1 MSKNAISTGPD
12 LPDHPAESKEDDP
25 RLLANRDLSW
35 LRFFSRVRL
44 QSSDTRHP
52 LLDRV
57 RFAGIATAILDEFF
71 MKRIALMLERLE
83 EGRITASLDGLPVRE
98 VLERSLELIG
108 REQAEL
114 DRIWFTDL
122 VPSLMTHG
130 VEILE
135 YGELPPTD
143 RLRVDQWFEREV
155 EPVLTPLAVD
165 EGHPFPFISNLSTSL
180 GVLLGVPGEST
191 KQFARIKLPDGL
203 PRMVPVPYSGRVGV
217 TQGPKRIRFV
227 PLWQLV
233 EANIGALF
241 PGMEILDSALFR
253 LTRGAGLETGEDDDD
268 EPDLMSTVETELARR
283 RFAGAVRLE
292 MEPESSLQLR
302 SLLLDEL
309 GLDENAVMVRTSP
322 FEPAAYHQL
331 ADLARSDL
339 QRKKWIP
346 TIPRRLREN
355 NDIFSTIRAGDLF
368 VHHPYESF
376 QDSVERFVN
385 DAAHDDK
392 VVAIKQTLY
401 RTTSDSPFI
410 ESLIH
415 AAEAGKQVACLV
427 ELRARFDE
435 RNNVGLAR
443 VLEKHGVHV
452 AYGVVGLKTH
462 CKLSLVIRREGDG
475 LRRYAHVGTG
485 NYHPGTAQLYTD
497 CGILS
502 CDPHLTE
509 DVADVF
515 NVLTGRSRKK
525 KFNDILLAP
534 QTMKTTFLRL
544 INEEAEHADNGKPA
558 RIWAKMNQLEDPE
571 IIQALYRAS
580 RAGVQIQL
588 IVRGFCLLRP
598 GISGLSDNIKIVS
611 VIGRF
616 LEHSRIFHFAGGK
629 SDPSRGRWYLG
640 SADWMRR
647 NLENRVE
654 VVAPIRDKS
663 CINRMREIMEVGFS
677 DARSAH
683 LILPDGNSEPISSIP
698 APIVQEAVNKGS
710 FGTLCDRAQQVLDP
724 SIQPEQSP
732 WPPRQMQPPK
742 TKRTPSQ
749 SRKQG
754 DQATERATR
763 VMLAQPWLDQRE
775 LALATGQ
782 SDRAMTNLQQKAE
795 NAGWIRVHR
804 IGRSVVWE
812 AQTAAAEELTARA
825 TAVPGRGKFEKRWLR
840 MRLQAWL
847 EAGNAEVHR
856 SEKISDP
863 IEAVV
868 PDGSLYRWLILPNA
882 KAIPSVSKLDAK
894 DAGDSIIVVPTRA
907 EAKRTQ
913 TRSGVQSLSIDE
925 LIKRT
930 PPTLVGGHSI

>member
-1 MSKNAISTGPD
+1 MNNDPISTGPA
-12 LPDHPAESKEDDP
+12 LPDNPATSKVEDP

-35 LRFFSRVRL
+35 LRFLSRVRL

-71 MKRIALMLERLE
+71 MKRIALMLERIE
-83 EGRITASLDGLPVRE
+83 EGRVTASPDGLPIRE
-98 VLERSLELIG
+98 VLDRSINLICQ
-108 REQAEL
+108 EQAEL
-114 DRIWFTDL
+114 DRIWFEDL
-122 VPSLMTHG
+122 VPQLGAEG
-130 VEILE
+130 VEIVG
-135 YGELPPTD
+135 YGDLPPTD

-180 GVLLGVPGEST
+180 GVLLRVPGEAT
-191 KQFARIKLPDGL
+191 KHFARLKLPDGL
-203 PRMVPVPYSGRVGV
+203 PRMVVVPYN
-217 TQGPKRIRFV
+217 GPIGLIQDVNRTRLL
-227 PLWQLV
+227 PLWQVV
-233 EANIGALF
+233 EANLAAIF
-241 PGMEILDSALFR
+241 PGMEIMDTALFR
-253 LTRGAGLETGEDDDD
+253 LTRAAGLETGEDDDD

-283 RFAGAVRLE
+283 RFAGPVRLE
-292 MEPESSLQLR
+292 MQPESGRELR

-309 GLDENAVMVRTSP
+309 GLPESAVMVRTSP

-331 ADLARSDL
+331 ADLRRPDL
-339 QRKKWIP
+339 QRKKWNP
-346 TIPRRLREN
+346 TLPRRLRESS
-355 NDIFSTIRAGDLF
+355 DMFSTIRGGDLF

-376 QDSVERFVN
+376 HDSVERFVSE
-385 DAAHDDK
+385 AAHDDK

-415 AAEAGKQVACLV
+415 AAESGKQVACLV

-502 CDPHLTE
+502 CDNRLTE

-515 NVLTGRSRKK
+515 NFLTGRSRNK

-534 QTMKTTFLRL
+534 QTMKSTFLRL
-544 INEEAEHADNGKPA
+544 INEEAEHATNGHPA
-558 RIWAKMNQLEDPE
+558 RIWAKMNQLEDPD
-571 IIQALYRAS
+571 IIQALYLAS

-598 GISGLSDNIKIVS
+598 GIPGLSDNIKVVS

-616 LEHSRIFHFAGGK
+616 LEHSRIFHFSAGK
-629 SDPSRGRWYLG
+629 TDPSDGRWYLG

-654 VVAPIRDKS
+654 VVTPIRDKS
-663 CINRMREIMEVGFS
+663 CVARMREILEVGLS
-677 DARSAH
+677 DARNGH
-683 LILPDGNSEPISSIP
+683 LILPDGNSEPISELRT
-698 APIVQEAVNKGS
+698 PIIDEAVTKGT
-710 FGTLCDRAQQVLDP
+710 FGTLCDRARRALDTTEP
-724 SIQPEQSP
+724 SQKSH
-732 WPPRQMQPPK
+732 WPPRRTNSGLTTKNQPPD
-742 TKRTPSQ
+742 SD
-749 SRKQG
+749 SRIQP
-754 DQATERATR
+754 TERATR
-763 VMLAQPWLDQRE
+763 IMLSQPWLVQRE
-775 LALATGQ
+775 LAVATGL
-782 SDRAMTNLQQKAE
+782 SPRGMARLQRSAQ
-795 NAGWIRVHR
+795 NSGWIRVHR

-812 AQTAAAEELTARA
+812 PKAVAAKQLNARM
-825 TAVPGRGKFEKRWLR
+825 TIVPGRGLYPKRWLLT
-840 MRLQAWL
+840 RLQAWL
-847 EAGNAEVHR
+847 EAGNAEVNR
-856 SEKISDP
+856 SAKISDP
-863 IEAVV
+863 LEAIY
-868 PDGSLYRWLILPNA
+868 PDGSLHRWLIFPTPRWL
-882 KAIPSVSKLDAK
+882 KAMSKQEEAIDGISVL
-894 DAGDSIIVVPTRA
+894 VVPNRS
-907 EAKRTQ
+907 EARRVQ
-913 TRSGVQSLSIDE
+913 ASIGVDALTVDEFIDA
-925 LIKRT
+925 T
-930 PPTLVGGHSI
+930 PPTLLGDHSA

>member
-12 LPDHPAESKEDDP
+12 LPDHPAESMEDDP

-83 EGRITASLDGLPVRE
+83 EGRITASLDGLPIRE
-98 VLERSLELIG
+98 VLERSTELIG

-114 DRIWFTDL
+114 DRIWFTEL
-122 VPSLMTHG
+122 VPSLMAHG

-180 GVLLGVPGEST
+180 GVLLRVAGENT

-203 PRMVPVPYSGRVGV
+203 PRMVPVPYSGRVGI
-217 TQGPKRIRFV
+217 TQDPKRIRFV

-233 EANIGALF
+233 EANLDALF

-292 MEPESSLQLR
+292 MEPNPSLELQ

-309 GLDENAVMVRTSP
+309 GLPESAVMVRKSP

-331 ADLARSDL
+331 ADLARPDL

-346 TIPRRLREN
+346 TVPRRLREDS
-355 NDIFSTIRAGDLF
+355 DIFSTIRAGDLF

-376 QDSVERFVN
+376 HDSVERFVN
-385 DAAHDDK
+385 DAAHDDQ

-427 ELRARFDE
+427 ELRAKFDE

-502 CDPHLTE
+502 CDPHLTD

-534 QTMKTTFLRL
+534 QTMKATFLRL
-544 INEEAEHADNGKPA
+544 INEEAEHASDGKPA
-558 RIWAKMNQLEDPE
+558 RIWGKMNQLEDPE
-571 IIQALYRAS
+571 IIQALYKAS

-598 GISGLSDNIKIVS
+598 GIPGLSNNIKIVS

-616 LEHSRIFHFAGGK
+616 LEHSRIFHFSGGK
-629 SDPSRGRWYLG
+629 ADPSQGKWFLG
-640 SADWMRR
+640 SADWMKR

-663 CINRMREIMEVGFS
+663 CINRMREIMEVGLS
-677 DARSAH
+677 DARNAH
-683 LILPDGNSEPISSIP
+683 LILPDGNSEPISSIHK
-698 APIVQEAVNKGS
+698 PIVKEAVNKGT
-710 FGTLCDRAQQVLDP
+710 FGTLCDRARQVLERSTEP
-724 SIQPEQSP
+724 QQRP
-732 WPPRQMQPPK
+732 WPPRRMQPSGASRP
-742 TKRTPSQ
+742 Q
-749 SRKQG
+749 SPTRKKW

-763 VMLAQPWLDQRE
+763 VMMAQPWIDQFE
-775 LALATGQ
+775 LSQATGHKA
-782 SDRAMTNLQQKAE
+782 RAMTNLQKKAKA
-795 NAGWIRVHR
+795 AGWVRVHH

-812 AQTAAAEELTARA
+812 VRPAAARELGAHA
-825 TAVPGRGKFEKRWLR
+825 TVVPGRGAFEKRWLR
-840 MRLQAWL
+840 TRLQAWL
-847 EAGNAEVHR
+847 EAANAEVHR
-856 SEKISDP
+856 SEKISGP
-863 IEAVV
+863 IEAVL
-868 PDGSLYRWLILPNA
+868 PDGSLCRWLILPNP
-882 KAIPSVSKLDAK
+882 KTISLVSKLDSEK
-894 DAGDSIIVVPTRA
+894 NGNSIVVLHTRS
-907 EAKRTQ
+907 EAKRNQ
-913 TRSGVQSLSIDE
+913 TRTGIQSLSIPE
-925 LIKRT
+925 LINGT
-930 PPTLVGGHSI
+930 PPTLIGGQSV

>member
-122 VPSLMTHG
+122 VPSLMAHG

-135 YGELPPTD
+135 YGDLPPTD

-217 TQGPKRIRFV
+217 TQDPKRIRFV

-346 TIPRRLREN
+346 TIPRRLIEN

-683 LILPDGNSEPISSIP
+683 LILPDGNSEPISTIP

-724 SIQPEQSP
+724 STQPEQSP

-763 VMLAQPWLDQRE
+763 VMLAQPWLNQRE

-812 AQTAAAEELTARA
+812 AQTVAAEELTARA

-882 KAIPSVSKLDAK
+882 KTIPSVSKLDAK

>member
-1 MSKNAISTGPD
+1 MSNNAISTGPE
-12 LPDHPAESKEDDP
+12 LPDNPAESTVDDS

-35 LRFFSRVRL
+35 LRFLSRVRL

-83 EGRITASLDGLPVRE
+83 EGRVTASLDGLSIQE
-98 VLERSLELIG
+98 VLERSTELIKQ
-108 REQAEL
+108 EQVEL
-114 DRIWFTDL
+114 DRIWFEEL
-122 VPSLMTHG
+122 VPSLKTHG
-130 VEILE
+130 VVVLE

-143 RLRVDQWFEREV
+143 RLRVDQWFERQV

-180 GVLLGVPGEST
+180 GVLLRVPGERT

-203 PRMVPVPYSGRVGV
+203 PRMVPVPHSGPVGI
-217 TQGPKRIRFV
+217 TQDPNRIRFI

-233 EANIGALF
+233 EANLGALF
-241 PGMEILDSALFR
+241 PEMEILDSGLFR

-283 RFAGAVRLE
+283 RFAGPVRLE
-292 MEPESSLQLR
+292 MEPESSPELQ

-309 GLDENAVMVRTSP
+309 GLPKDAVTVRTSP

-331 ADLARSDL
+331 ADLPRADL

-346 TIPRRLREN
+346 TAPLRLRGN
-355 NDIFSTIRAGDLF
+355 SDIFSTIRDGDLF

-376 QDSVERFVN
+376 HDSVERFVN

-502 CDPHLTE
+502 CDPRLTE

-515 NVLTGRSRKK
+515 NFLTGRSRKK

-534 QTMKTTFLRL
+534 QTMKATFLRL
-544 INEEAEHADNGKPA
+544 INEEAEHATNGRPA
-558 RIWAKMNQLEDPE
+558 RIWGKMNQLEDPE

-598 GISGLSDNIKIVS
+598 GVPGLSDNITIVS

-616 LEHSRIFHFAGGK
+616 LEHSRIFHFSGGK
-629 SDPSRGRWYLG
+629 SAPSQGMWYLG

-654 VVAPIRDKS
+654 VVTPIRDKS
-663 CINRMREIMEVGFS
+663 CINRMQEIMEVGLS
-677 DARSAH
+677 DARNAH
-683 LILPDGNSEPISSIP
+683 LILPDGNSEPISNIDS
-698 APIVQEAVNKGS
+698 PIVKEAVNKGT
-710 FGTLCDRAQQVLDP
+710 FGTLCDRAQRVLESSP
-724 SIQPEQSP
+724 QPQLLTR
-732 WPPRQMQPPK
+732 PPRRTKVSGATKPQSKSTK
-742 TKRTPSQ
+742 TW
-749 SRKQG
+749 
-754 DQATERATR
+754 DDATARVTR
-763 VMLAQPWLDQRE
+763 VMLSLPWLDQRE
-775 LALATGQ
+775 LALTTGH
-782 SDRAMTNLQQKAE
+782 SPREMTNLQRKAE
-795 NAGWIRVHR
+795 ARGWIRVHR
-804 IGRSVVWE
+804 IGRSVVWDVRP
-812 AQTAAAEELTARA
+812 AAAKDLTAR
-825 TAVPGRGKFEKRWLR
+825 TTVVPGRGAFDKRWLQ

-847 EAGNAEVHR
+847 EAGNAEVR
-856 SEKISDP
+856 RGSKIADP
-863 IEAVV
+863 LEAVL
-868 PDGSLYRWLILPNA
+868 PDGTLCRWLILPSRRMMTSMA
-882 KAIPSVSKLDAK
+882 KQDAESN
-894 DAGDSIIVVPTRA
+894 GNSIVVERTRA
-907 EAKRTQ
+907 DAKRTQ
-913 TRSGVQSLSIDE
+913 SRTGIQALSTIE
-925 LIKRT
+925 FIKGT
-930 PPTLVGGHSI
+930 PPTLLGGHSV

>member
-1 MSKNAISTGPD
+1 MSNDAISTGPE
-12 LPDHPAESKEDDP
+12 LPDNPAESKVDDP

-35 LRFFSRVRL
+35 LRFLSRVRL

-83 EGRITASLDGLPVRE
+83 EGRVTASLDGLPIQE
-98 VLERSLELIG
+98 VLERSIELIR
-108 REQAEL
+108 REQSEL
-114 DRIWFTDL
+114 DRIWFEEL
-122 VPSLMTHG
+122 VPNLNTQG
-130 VEILE
+130 VVVLD
-135 YGELPPTD
+135 YRELPPTD

-180 GVLLGVPGEST
+180 GVLLRVPGESI

-203 PRMVPVPYSGRVGV
+203 PRMVPVPQSGPVGLIQDPYR
-217 TQGPKRIRFV
+217 TRFV

-233 EANIGALF
+233 EANLGAVF

-253 LTRGAGLETGEDDDD
+253 LTRGAGLETGEEDDD

-292 MEPESSLQLR
+292 MEPESSLELR
-302 SLLLDEL
+302 ALLLDEL
-309 GLDENAVMVRTSP
+309 GLLESAVMVRTSP

-331 ADLARSDL
+331 AELPRSDL
-339 QRKKWIP
+339 QRKKWKP
-346 TIPRRLREN
+346 TVPRRLREN
-355 NDIFSTIRAGDLF
+355 PDMFSTIRDRDLF

-376 QDSVERFVN
+376 HDSVERFVS

-415 AAEAGKQVACLV
+415 AAESGKQVACLV

-502 CDPHLTE
+502 CDPRLTE

-515 NVLTGRSRKK
+515 NFLTGRSRKK
-525 KFNDILLAP
+525 IFNDILLSP
-534 QTMKTTFLRL
+534 QTMKDTFLRL
-544 INEEAEHADNGKPA
+544 INEEAEHAANGNAA
-558 RIWAKMNQLEDPE
+558 RIWGKMNQLEDPE

-580 RAGVQIQL
+580 RAGVQIHL

-598 GISGLSDNIKIVS
+598 GIPGLSDNITVVS

-616 LEHSRIFHFAGGK
+616 LEHSRIFHFSGGK
-629 SDPSRGRWYLG
+629 ADPSRGMWYLG

-654 VVAPIRDKS
+654 VVTPIRDKT
-663 CINRMREIMEVGFS
+663 CISRMREIMEVGFS
-677 DARSAH
+677 DARNAH
-683 LILPDGNSEPISSIP
+683 LVLPNGNSEPISSIDS
-698 APIVQEAVNKGS
+698 PIVKEAVNKGT
-710 FGTLCDRAQQVLDP
+710 FGTLCDRARRVLESSDP
-724 SIQPEQSP
+724 PHQLNL
-732 WPPRQMQPPK
+732 PPRQTKPVSVVKRQPNS
-742 TKRTPSQ
+742 TK
-749 SRKQG
+749 KW

-763 VMLAQPWLDQRE
+763 VMLSQPWLDQRE
-775 LALATGQ
+775 LALATEN
-782 SDRAMTNLQQKAE
+782 SARAITNLQQKAKSV
-795 NAGWIRVHR
+795 GWIRVHR

-812 AQTAAAEELTARA
+812 VRPSAAKDLSAR
-825 TAVPGRGKFEKRWLR
+825 TTVVPGRGTFNKRWLH
-840 MRLQAWL
+840 MRLHAWL
-847 EAGNAEVHR
+847 EAGNAEVRR
-856 SEKISDP
+856 SPKSTDP
-863 IEAVV
+863 LEAVL
-868 PDGSLYRWLILPNA
+868 PDGNLCRWLILPSLRAVTSLA
-882 KAIPSVSKLDAK
+882 KIDAES
-894 DAGDSIIVVPTRA
+894 DGSSIIVAPTRSD
-907 EAKRTQ
+907 AKRTETQ
-913 TRSGVQSLSIDE
+913 HGMQALSTDE
-925 LIKRT
+925 FIKAT
-930 PPTLVGGHSI
+930 PPTLLGGHSK

>member
-12 LPDHPAESKEDDP
+12 LPDHPGESTEDDP

-83 EGRITASLDGLPVRE
+83 EGRVTASLDGLSVRE
-98 VLERSLELIG
+98 VLERSTELIS

-122 VPSLMTHG
+122 VPSLMAHG

-155 EPVLTPLAVD
+155 EPLLTPLAVD

-180 GVLLGVPGEST
+180 GVLLGVPGENT

-203 PRMVPVPYSGRVGV
+203 PRMVPVPHSGRVGV
-217 TQGPKRIRFV
+217 TQDPNRIRFV

-292 MEPESSLQLR
+292 MEPESSLELR

-309 GLDENAVMVRTSP
+309 GLPENAVMVRTSP

-331 ADLARSDL
+331 ADLARPDL
-339 QRKKWIP
+339 QRKKWHP
-346 TIPRRLREN
+346 TVPHRLRDN
-355 NDIFSTIRAGDLF
+355 NDIFSVIRAGDLF

-376 QDSVERFVN
+376 HDSVERFVN

-544 INEEAEHADNGKPA
+544 INEEAEHATVGKPA

-598 GISGLSDNIKIVS
+598 GICGLSDNIKVVS

-616 LEHSRIFHFAGGK
+616 LEHSRIFHFAGGE
-629 SDPSRGRWYLG
+629 SDPSQGRWYLG

-677 DARSAH
+677 DARNAH

-698 APIVQEAVNKGS
+698 TPIVNEAVNKGT
-710 FGTLCDRAQQVLDP
+710 FGTLCDRARQVLVGGT
-724 SIQPEQSP
+724 QPEQSP
-732 WPPRQMQPPK
+732 WPPRRTQPPG
-742 TKRTPSQ
+742 TKRAQSQ
-749 SRKQG
+749 IRKKW

-763 VMLAQPWLDQRE
+763 IMLAQPWLDQRE

-782 SDRAMTNLQQKAE
+782 NARGITNLQQKAKH
-795 NAGWIRVHR
+795 AGWIRVHR

-812 AQTAAAEELTARA
+812 ARPPAAKELTARA
-825 TAVPGRGKFEKRWLR
+825 TVVPGRGAFEKRWLR
-840 MRLQAWL
+840 IRLVAWL
-847 EAGNAEVHR
+847 EAGNAEVR
-856 SEKISDP
+856 QSEKISGP

-868 PDGSLYRWLILPNA
+868 PDGSLCRWLILPST
-882 KAIPSVSKLDAK
+882 KTISSLSKLDAES
-894 DAGDSIIVVPTRA
+894 DGNSIVVLRTRG

-913 TRSGVQSLSIDE
+913 TRSGIQSLSIDE
-925 LIKRT
+925 LIKGT
-930 PPTLVGGHSI
+930 PPTLIGGHLV